1 MANDL
6 FAPPTSNELQES
18 SVPSENTDYS
28 SMADD
33 FLKPIRQVESNNG
46 KNTNHR
52 MIESGMHKGHRA
64 IGDYGLM
71 PLTVNEVVNR
81 SGDKELEPLLGMGPE
96 EKKKY
101 LEDNP
106 GMQHKVA
113 KNLAELVL
121 KNNNGDFK
129 KAAYAWNQGHNLDPD
144 TIEDRD
150 YKSHDYV
157 KKFEKAAGRKV
168 AESGDLF
175 AAPSPEELKQLQTST
190 PKPIQQPTQETPSNY
205 NELES
210 GTRGAIQGVTGGF
223 RDEGAGA
230 IASPV
235 GAVKELLNKFG
246 SNFSDEDV
254 QKYLNERNLS
264 RQMDEDAKKANPK
277 SFIAGNI
284 GGAVASS
291 FIPGLGATSIPKI
304 AGLGALTGLGYS
316 NAEDLKGAAID
327 TAVGGGLGAGAGYLG
342 QVVGKGLTS
351 AATSSRAAKAATKA
365 LGGSSEDIAA
375 GKAALE
381 EGVLPFF
388 GGAQGTEKAI
398 TSKIGDIEKNIVQ
411 PTLNDVSSNAG
422 LQNVVGGRPPLSDI
436 VDDLAT
442 KFKAGFKSSDAAQVG
457 KLIDNDAAYWGK
469 QLDAAKGNPK
479 KLNELRKAIDF
490 QGKRIQKT
498 MFQSDVDL
506 KPRAEF
512 YSELRDTVN
521 SELRD
526 IAGQVSTGAGK
537 DIEQAMGRQSKLIKA
552 QNLAGNL
559 VEKDFEKVPGE
570 INIKNMGV
578 EGAGAVASILGHPG
592 IGIPTMAMGAAKIA
606 AEKATGQPIGRLA
619 NIASARTQNALA
631 NTSVGKGVLKTGE
644 VLTKLGSK
652 AIQSSGVQS
661 GIQSLYTA
669 SSPQIKQVANTL
681 SQTPNSKN
689 IGEALNRAIESGD
702 EQAKNKI
709 IFAAEQ
715 RPDTREI
722 LRSLMGATQTQP
734 TEE

>member
-1 MANDL
+1 MSNDL
-6 FAPPTSNELQES
+6 FTPPTSEELQETPVS
-18 SVPSENTDYS
+18 QQSTDYS

-33 FLKPIRQVESNNG
+33 FLKPIRQIESNNG

-52 MIESGMHKGHRA
+52 MLESGMHKGQRA

-96 EKKKY
+96 EKKEY
-101 LEDNP
+101 LESNP

-129 KAAYAWNQGHNLDPD
+129 KAAYAWNQGHNLGPD

-190 PKPIQQPTQETPSNY
+190 PKPIQQSTQETPSNY

-210 GTRGAIQGVTGGF
+210 GTRGAIQGFTGGF

-235 GAVKELLNKFG
+235 GAVKEMLNKFG
-246 SNFSDEDV
+246 ANFSDEDV
-254 QKYLNERNLS
+254 QKYLDERNLS
-264 RQMDEDAKKANPK
+264 RQIDEQAKKANPK

-291 FIPGLGATSIPKI
+291 FIPGLGGTSIPKL
-304 AGLGALTGLGYS
+304 AGIGALTGLGSS
-316 NAEDLKGAAID
+316 NAEDLKGEAID
-327 TAVGGGLGAGAGYLG
+327 TAVGGGIGAAAGGIGKYI
-342 QVVGKGLTS
+342 GKGLT
-351 AATSSRAAKAATKA
+351 AGATSERAANAATKA
-365 LGGSSEDIAA
+365 LGGGSEDIAV

-388 GGAQGTEKAI
+388 GGAQGTENAI
-398 TSKIGDIEKNIVQ
+398 TNKIGGIEKDIVQ
-411 PTLNDVSSNAG
+411 PTLQNVSSNAG
-422 LQNVVGGRPPLSDI
+422 LPNVVGQRPPLSDI
-436 VDDLAT
+436 VDNLAT
-442 KFKAGFKSSDAAQVG
+442 KFKAGFKSSDADQVG
-457 KLIDNDAAYWGK
+457 KLIDNDASYWGQ
-469 QLDAAKGNPK
+469 QLDAAQGNPS

-512 YSELRDTVN
+512 YSELRDAVN
-521 SELRD
+521 TELRD
-526 IAGQVSTGAGK
+526 ISSQVSTGAGK
-537 DIEQAMGRQSKLIKA
+537 DLEQAMGRQSKLIKA

-559 VEKDFEKVPGE
+559 VEKDFKDVPGD
-570 INIKNMGV
+570 INLKDIGTG
-578 EGAGAVASILGHPG
+578 GAGILATMMGHPG
-592 IGIPTMAMGAAKIA
+592 FGLTGMAVGAGKIA
-606 AEKATGQPIGRLA
+606 AEKATGQPIGRLG
-619 NIASARTQNALA
+619 NIISARSQNAIAKGLDT
-631 NTSVGKGVLKTGE
+631 NIGKMVGPAVQKTVERGM
-644 VLTKLGSK
+644 
-652 AIQSSGVQS
+652 QSSGVQS
-661 GIQSLYTA
+661 GIQSMYTA
-669 SSPQIKQVANTL
+669 SAPQLKHVADTL
-681 SQTPNSKN
+681 SQNQSSKN

-702 EQAKNKI
+702 EQTKNKV

-715 RPDTREI
+715 RPDTRQL
-722 LRSLMGATQTQP
+722 LRSLMGDVPTQP